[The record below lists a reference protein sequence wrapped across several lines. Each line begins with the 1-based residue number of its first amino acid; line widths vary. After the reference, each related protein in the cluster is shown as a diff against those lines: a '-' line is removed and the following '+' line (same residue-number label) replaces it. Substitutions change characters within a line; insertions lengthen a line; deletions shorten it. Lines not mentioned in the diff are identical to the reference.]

1 MASLC
6 SFMRLSGL
14 CAFLGFLGL
23 VEASTPEASECES
36 PRAVELLQLDSAL
49 QFRGQTELS
58 AVNSAQN
65 STSTASSSYWY
76 PVRGVDAGRSGYC
89 PGAVGPFPLPAPAW
103 SLEVPGLNFHQTP
116 VIDDV
121 LNIYTTSDNGTILSF
136 SKDGQKR
143 WEFQPKS
150 IRCQNPSLFDGKLY
164 TACANGQVVALR
176 MDTGEEVWS
185 RPVFDGL
192 PTDAYTVS
200 ATEDFLVIP
209 MADTG
214 LDFGGA
220 WGVALLDRADGRLR
234 WSYNVS
240 TIAPKSYVINLDP
253 CILNESIIL
262 SDTSGGVYRL
272 SVEDGSE
279 IWRVPGLDE
288 GTFTLGG
295 VACAGDM
302 VFNGYS
308 RADGSGGLRALRME
322 SGSLAWNRAFPKVV
336 HNAPAIGRIYNHGE
350 SPAVIVG
357 MGEPPGRPW
366 PLPANITGKVVAV
379 DAVSN
384 QVIWT
389 FEPPPWHHWGAAGS
403 TFEQLCFPDLFS
415 AATIDADGTV
425 YINWSAAGITYA
437 LRDANADGII
447 SLQDPREVSAADL
460 GSAAT
465 GPPALAPGMIFVNTC
480 RRPSAFF

>member
-1 MASLC
+1 MASLP
-6 SFMRLSGL
+6 FLLSAL
-14 CAFLGFLGL
+14 CTFLGFVGL
-23 VEASTPEASECES
+23 VEASGAPEASDCDS

-49 QFRGQTELS
+49 QFRGQTELFS
-58 AVNSAQN
+58 VNSAQSRN

-76 PVRGVDAGRSGYC
+76 SVRGVDAGRSGYC

-116 VIDDV
+116 VIDDL
-121 LNIYTTSDNGTILSF
+121 LNIYTTSDNGTIFSF

-164 TACANGQVVALR
+164 TACANGQVVVLR

-185 RPVFDGL
+185 RQVFDGL

-240 TIAPKSYVINLDP
+240 TMAPKSYVINLDP

-308 RADGSGGLRALRME
+308 RADGSGGLRALSID

-336 HNAPAIGRIYNHGE
+336 HNAPAIGRIHNHP

-384 QVIWT
+384 EVIWT